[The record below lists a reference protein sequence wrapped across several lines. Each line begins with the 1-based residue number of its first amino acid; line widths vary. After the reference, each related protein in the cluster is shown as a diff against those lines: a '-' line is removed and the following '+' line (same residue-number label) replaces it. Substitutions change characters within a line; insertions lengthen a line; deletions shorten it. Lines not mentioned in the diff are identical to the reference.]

1 MNKYLQVVT
10 TTKTFDLNKIVE
22 DVKEQL
28 WTTLYDYPLKECHDL
43 NNFINES
50 VKTSWSLINHEPPFK
65 LDYSSSRFDA
75 KIHERSENSN
85 TQSEHII
92 QYVWPSLMDSTDN
105 FCLSKAIVIT

>member
-1 MNKYLQVVT
+1 
-10 TTKTFDLNKIVE
+10 
-22 DVKEQL
+22 L

-50 VKTSWSLINHEPPFK
+50 VKTSWSLINHDPSFK
-65 LDYSSSRFDA
+65 LEYTSSEFDP
-75 KIHERSENSN
+75 KLHERTETSN
-85 TQSEHII
+85 KQSSQII